1 MSTSNSFHMTRR
13 RLLQGALA
21 AGAGLAFPQWSR
33 AQQGGGRTL
42 QLGYIGPSRNL
53 VNPTGWSLASGGLT
67 REIAALG
74 YTGVTTHMFLNGPD
88 LNEAFFSGAL
98 DVGIYGDTPSTVAK
112 SRGLDARLVGFD
124 QVGLDAWLLT
134 PRGGGVTSVKDLE
147 GKTVAVALGSYM
159 HRYVLGLLKEAG
171 ILKTTN
177 VVYMLP
183 RDGAPA
189 LEKKSIAAFAA
200 PIDNG
205 PLLIAKGFP
214 VLDQA
219 SWHPGLAG
227 SSLIQV
233 SGPALQ
239 RTPGLPAALLRSRQ
253 AAIKEIQADP
263 EKYYAFH
270 AKASGY
276 PLEVIKASRSISQFP
291 LEAYPADGI
300 KLLNQVESFLL
311 EQKLIRKPVDI
322 AQWQVQGL

>member
-1 MSTSNSFHMTRR
+1 MSTPNSFHMTRR
-13 RLLQGALA
+13 RLLQGALM
-21 AGAGLAFPQWSR
+21 AGAGLAFPQLSR
-33 AQQGGGRTL
+33 AQQGGGRVL

-53 VNPTGWSLASGGLT
+53 VNPTGWALASGALA
-67 REIAALG
+67 REIAPLG
-74 YTGVTTHMFLNGPD
+74 YTSVNIHMFLNGPD

-134 PRGGGVTSVKDLE
+134 PQGGVRSVKELE

-159 HRYVLGLLKEAG
+159 HRYVLGLLKNAG

-177 VVYMLP
+177 IVYMLP

-219 SWHPGLAG
+219 SRHPGLVG

-239 RTPGLPAALLRSRQ
+239 RSPELPAALLRSRQ

-270 AKASGY
+270 AQASGY
-276 PLEVIKASRSISQFP
+276 PLEVVKISHPISQFP
-291 LEAYPADGI
+291 LQAYPPEGL

-322 AQWQVQGL
+322 AQWQVKGL